1 MSCIKTLIL
10 TLCVFLYITLTN
22 SWYNNY
28 KGYRILWSSIYLRL
42 ARKSAPGFL
51 SLNINVKSEKMLV
64 SDEIMLYCILTPAL
78 PPDILAFIIPYMF
91 SPEFVEST
99 MIKCTFI
106 SLSKKNTFTMS
117 NYYEL
122 STQSVLTTSNDE
134 TSFQDFIV
142 ILKITTKR
150 FWRNISSVLH
160 TYWYIVH
167 V

>member
-1 MSCIKTLIL
+1 MIKYLFKTCKKIC
-10 TLCVFLYITLTN
+10 TRVFISQYKCEKWKDACFRWNNVVLY
-22 SWYNNY
+22 
-28 KGYRILWSSIYLRL
+28 
-42 ARKSAPGFL
+42 
-51 SLNINVKSEKMLV
+51 SL
-64 SDEIMLYCILTPAL
+64 LTPAL

-99 MIKCTFI
+99 MIKCTFT

-160 TYWYIVH
+160 AYWYIVH